1 MDIEELTNWSGWRSE
16 DKRWIANIIV
26 CSRTIADISIQE
38 HILNVILKVKQQR
51 IDAAAKGGSEG
62 YGGFVGYE

>member
-1 MDIEELTNWSGWRSE
+1 MDIEELTNWSGWRPE

-38 HILNVILKVKQQR
+38 HILNVILKVKQQK
-51 IDAAAKGGSEG
+51 IEAAKQGGNEG
-62 YGGFVGYE
+62 SGLVGYE